1 MSRRSFLIFSCLIF
15 VALLLQSALLPV
27 FLATPFKPDLLLI
40 VVVFM
45 ALRGSYE
52 LGTPAAWLLGM
63 TKDMFSG
70 LYLGLNAFAFL
81 VIFLIIKSVSDRLY
95 AESSFLFVV
104 AVVGAT
110 LACVSMNLI
119 LLVFTNSPGITYT
132 IGLNLFPHLL
142 VNAFAASLLA
152 LIPGFAD
159 DEEVA

>member
-1 MSRRSFLIFSCLIF
+1 MSRRSFLIFSCLVF

-40 VVVFM
+40 VVVFI

-119 LLVFTNSPGITYT
+119 LLVFTNSPGIAYT

-142 VNAFAASLLA
+142 VNAFAASLVA